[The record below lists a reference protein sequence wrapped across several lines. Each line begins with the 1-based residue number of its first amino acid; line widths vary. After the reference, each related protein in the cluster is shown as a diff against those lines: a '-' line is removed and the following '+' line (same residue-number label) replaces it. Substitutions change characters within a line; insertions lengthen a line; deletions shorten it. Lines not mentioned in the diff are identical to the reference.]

1 MSRFLVKAA
10 VSIGAIVASHA
21 GTAMAQGS
29 DPLHLECAGPFGPT
43 SSQAQ
48 LLEVFGADNVVAET
62 IDGPEGTTL
71 DATLVFPDD
80 PARRLIVLWQDEAQ
94 RVRPAAIIIRD
105 ESSWIGP
112 GGVRLGSAIDEV
124 EAANGATFN
133 VLGFGWDYGGAA
145 SFPSGTLADIPGGCV
160 MSLSFD
166 LDWSKEFGPE
176 FDNIMGDQQLT
187 SDNALL
193 RQASP
198 VVSEIAVG
206 YPSE

>member
-1 MSRFLVKAA
+1 MTLFAVKAA
-10 VSIGAIVASHA
+10 IAIVAINACCA
-21 GTAMAQGS
+21 GAALAQGS
-29 DPLHLECAGPFGPT
+29 DPLHLECAGPFGPE
-43 SSQAQ
+43 SSQA
-48 LLEVFGADNVVAET
+48 LLSQVFGANNVVAET

-94 RVRPAAIIIRD
+94 RVGPAAIIVRD
-105 ESSWIGP
+105 DSSWIGP
-112 GGVRLGSAIDEV
+112 GGVRLGSAITEV
-124 EAANGATFN
+124 EAANGASFN

-176 FDNIMGDQQLT
+176 FDKIMGDQQLT
-187 SDNALL
+187 SDNELL
-193 RQASP
+193 RAAAP
-198 VVSEIAVG
+198 TVSEIAVG
-206 YPSE
+206 YPME